1 MAQRDGFHRIYTDA
15 MGNLYADDEP
25 VFGAAGEGT
34 MRQNE
39 MGFDYEFEGGFDE
52 LGEAFGD
59 EFQMGAMP
67 HAPQMQLQRGRSSLP
82 MRRPV
87 KKASKGK
94 WMKTV
99 LTGTAV
105 LTAAGAYTVA
115 MRPQFDFVAQDF
127 TLDGSVA
134 TATITR
140 VSFGD
145 HTVFDNA
152 VGVPMAVVASTGFL
166 RGLVKGARIRGG
178 LDITVNGTVGG
189 AGTVIT
195 TMVGLKPQTTC

>member
-1 MAQRDGFHRIYTDA
+1 MARRDGFHRIYTDA
-15 MGNLYADDEP
+15 LGNLYADDEP
-25 VFGAAGEGT
+25 VFGAAGDGQ
-34 MRQNE
+34 MKNE

-59 EFQMGAMP
+59 EFQMGALQRN
-67 HAPQMQLQRGRSSLP
+67 PQMQLQRGRNPLP
-82 MRRPV
+82 QRRPV
-87 KKASKGK
+87 KKSTKGK

-99 LTGTAV
+99 LTGTQV
-105 LTAAGAYTVA
+105 LTAVGAYSVT
-115 MRPQFDFVAQDF
+115 MRPQFDFVSQDF

-145 HTVFDNA
+145 HTIFDNA
-152 VGVPMAVVASTGFL
+152 TGVPMAVVASTGFL

-189 AGTVIT
+189 AGTVIV
-195 TMVGLKPQTTC
+195 TMIGLKPQTTC